1 MNAKVSLLVIH
12 NISLPPGKY
21 GGEFVEKFFTNSL
34 DPSIDPFFDK
44 IKNLKVSSHFVID
57 RLGNLVQYVSTDNSA
72 WHAGD
77 SLWNGRTN
85 CNDFSIGIELE
96 GSDNI
101 QYTNPQYEKLNELID
116 CLSKK
121 YPIKDIVGH
130 SDIAPNRKTDPG
142 VAFQWNKIKPLK
154 DNITL

>member
-1 MNAKVSLLVIH
+1 NAKVSLLVIH

-21 GGEFVEKFFTNSL
+21 GGEFIEKFFTNSL

-77 SLWNGRTN
+77 SVWNGRTN

-116 CLSKK
+116 CLTKK

>member
-21 GGEFVEKFFTNSL
+21 GGEFIEKFFTNSL

-77 SLWNGRTN
+77 SVWNGRTN

-116 CLSKK
+116 CLTKK

>member
-21 GGEFVEKFFTNSL
+21 GGEFIEKFFTNSL

-77 SLWNGRTN
+77 SVWNGRTN